1 MYGSFFEYSDL
12 KQNQK
17 NQITESFFGFSDLV
31 LKRKKGKRNK
41 QINGISFVCVL
52 FVGFLNP
59 KQKNK
64 NRYICRLH
72 QKAERS
78 ERRKKSLPPKPAI
91 DCPIIFSL
99 SYGRI

>member
-1 MYGSFFEYSDL
+1 MYGSYFEYSDL

-64 NRYICRLH
+64 NSLDTFVGYTRRQNAASEEKRAYRLN
-72 QKAERS
+72 QQ
-78 ERRKKSLPPKPAI
+78 
-91 DCPIIFSL
+91 
-99 SYGRI
+99 